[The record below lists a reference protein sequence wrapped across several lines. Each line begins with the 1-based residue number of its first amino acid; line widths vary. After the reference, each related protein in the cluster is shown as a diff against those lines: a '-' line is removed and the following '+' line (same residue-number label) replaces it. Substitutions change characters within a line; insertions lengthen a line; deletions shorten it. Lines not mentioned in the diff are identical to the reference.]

1 LAEKNGIKKTHII
14 VASILIILIANY
26 FIQAELKNKGR
37 AVNSE
42 DEVGVLVAYLD
53 QDKTVIPLSEKSR
66 ITAEALTYSNQAQ
79 KIATFPENGGET
91 IIDPSLFFMI
101 YIFTLIVL
109 SLAFYMHITR
119 RDTIR

>member
-66 ITAEALTYSNQAQ
+66 FTAEALTYSNQAQ

>member
-1 LAEKNGIKKTHII
+1 LAEKNGIKKIHII

-66 ITAEALTYSNQAQ
+66 FTAEALTYPNHAQ